1 MIKIALT
8 GGIGTGKTFISKR
21 FLQNGIP
28 VFYADEEAKKLYSDE
43 KVLAALREIFGDSIF
58 HEGKLIFSKL
68 ASIVFENDAEMKKL
82 EAIIHPRVMEEFSKW
97 TSQQKSEEVMMESA
111 IVFEA
116 HLEKYFDKVFVV
128 NASLPV
134 RMARIRRRNPEMSD
148 EEIMARINRQIPQEV
163 KCERADL
170 VIEHDIDI

>member
-21 FLQNGIP
+21 FIQKGIP

-43 KVLAALREIFGDSIF
+43 RVLAAIRDIFGEDVF
-58 HEGKLIFSKL
+58 QDGKLVFSKL
-68 ASIVFENDAEMKKL
+68 ANIVFENEVEMKKL
-82 EAIIHPRVMEEFSKW
+82 EAIIHPRVMEEFQKW
-97 TSQQKSEEVMMESA
+97 AAQQKSEEVMMESA
-111 IVFEA
+111 IIFEA

-134 RMARIRRRNPEMSD
+134 RLARIRRRNPEMSD
-148 EEIMARINRQIPQEV
+148 EEILARINRQIPQET
-163 KCERADL
+163 KCELADL
-170 VIEHDIDI
+170 VIEHDVDI